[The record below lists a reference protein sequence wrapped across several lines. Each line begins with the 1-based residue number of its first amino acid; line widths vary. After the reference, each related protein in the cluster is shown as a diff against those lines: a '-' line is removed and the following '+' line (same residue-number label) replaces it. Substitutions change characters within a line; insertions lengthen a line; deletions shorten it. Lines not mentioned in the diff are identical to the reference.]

1 MEWRHQE
8 YIPPDYTG
16 FPGEDDEDEFD
27 EDFDDELLEDE
38 SEIETEQVLDNNV
51 VIGNNN
57 STPFGNGT
65 SAWGSGGNTSAPW
78 EKPVNNQPAWG
89 SAWGS
94 NNNGTSAWGQ
104 SSWGSNNNSMQ
115 NNEGNVAQNVNLK
128 KKRILICNALD
139 CVVESYDSNG
149 KPGILPRAVF
159 DFKPRFDIWERLA
172 SFGAEKVYLIFP
184 PIELIPGLTIGNLMT
199 AMNYISSGLAAFL
212 RIPSSNCIAVSP
224 QDPKSAMSFSMKCL
238 IPDVNAKNKDDIVF
252 VGVHSGRW
260 GLSSLDLDTAHALGI
275 DYIDMFSLMK
285 GFYQYE

>member
-27 EDFDDELLEDE
+27 DDFDDELLEDE
-38 SEIETEQVLDNNV
+38 QEIETEQVLDNS
-51 VIGNNN
+51 VIGNNNN

-65 SAWGSGGNTSAPW
+65 NAWGSSNSAPW
-78 EKPVNNQPAWG
+78 EKPVVNNQPTWG
-89 SAWGS
+89 GSWGS
-94 NNNGTSAWGQ
+94 NNNGTTAWGQ
-104 SSWGSNNNSMQ
+104 SSWGSNNSTQ
-115 NNEGNVAQNVNLK
+115 NNGDVVQNVNPKRK
-128 KKRILICNALD
+128 KVLICNALD

-172 SFGAEKVYLIFP
+172 SFGAEKVYIIFP
-184 PIELIPGLTIGNLMT
+184 PIELIPGLTVENLMT
-199 AMNYISSGLAAFL
+199 AMNYVSSGLAAFL
-212 RIPSSNCIAVSP
+212 RIPSSNCISISP
-224 QDPKSAMSFSMKCL
+224 QNPKSTMAFSLRCL
-238 IPDVNAKNKDDIVF
+238 IPDVNIENKDNIVF

-260 GLSSLDLDTAHALGI
+260 GLSSVDLDTAHDLGV